1 MSSYAELIAKCA
13 KEWACPDLMESVNKT
28 GGKKI
33 PFSSPSL
40 NWATYGGVPRAALTE
55 FYGEPGGGKSTSAID
70 LSKNALDIFNAEF
83 TEEVMKLQELVAKG
97 KKDKKAEL
105 QDLNDR
111 GPKKVLYIDL
121 EHSFDRK
128 WASTLGITNKAIDIM
143 QPPDVMAEAIL
154 QKVKELVMTREVG
167 LLILDSIPSLI
178 TKAEMEKKL
187 DDEKQAFASSLAG
200 KMTLFCR
207 EITQLLMRYDC
218 TMIFINQV
226 RVNLDNP
233 YVDNTPG
240 GKAIK
245 FYSSLRLKFQLGC
258 PVDFLG
264 NELPMK
270 ADNPAGYKISVKVIK
285 QKSAPFD
292 RKLGEYYLMAL
303 SGLRVDFEF
312 ANLAITRYEII
323 RKSSAWYT
331 ICDPET
337 SEPLEVNDSIVKVN
351 GLAKVYDYLQANP
364 DYYEKLCKYIVD
376 DINHN
381 GLADKDESEEAS
393 AVGAIP
399 EYKVDEQ

>member
-1 MSSYAELIAKCA
+1 MGNYAEIIKKCE

-55 FYGEPGGGKSTSAID
+55 FYGQPGGGKTTSAID
-70 LSKNALDIFNAEF
+70 LCKNALDIFNTEF

-97 KKDKKAEL
+97 KKDKKVEL

-121 EHSFDRK
+121 EHSFDK
-128 WASTLGITNKAIDIM
+128 AWASTLGITNKAIDVM
-143 QPPDVMAEAIL
+143 QPPNIPAESIL
-154 QKVKELVMTREVG
+154 QKVKELVSSGEVG
-167 LLILDSIPSLI
+167 LIVLDSIPSLV
-178 TKAEMEKKL
+178 TKDELDKKL
-187 DDEKQAFASSLAG
+187 DGEKQPFASSLAG
-200 KMTLFCR
+200 RMTLFCR

-218 TMIFINQV
+218 TMIFINQI
-226 RVNLDNP
+226 RTNMENP

-240 GKAIK
+240 GNAIK
-245 FYSSLRLKFQLGC
+245 FYCSLRLAFKLGC

-264 NELPMK
+264 NELAQK
-270 ADNPAGYKISVKVIK
+270 AENPAGYKITVNVKK

-292 RKLGEYYLMAL
+292 RKLGEYYLMSQ

-323 RKSSAWYT
+323 RKNAGWYT
-331 ICDPET
+331 IYDPET
-337 SEPLEVNDSIVKVN
+337 REPMEVNDTIVKVN

-364 DYYEKLCKYIVD
+364 DYYEKLCKFIVE